1 MAQDSMVLNELVKAK
16 ENIKRKF
23 HELKTGEADVHSLV
37 TQTFKPIIEPLQKIS
52 KVTPAPVPELA
63 PEPLTDNNYLEIDN
77 WLQST
82 NRDKLYGPKKFKNG
96 TIKLGDSEIDF
107 TPSSV
112 LVDKTS
118 YQLSPGLIHLIF
130 SKQPKKYTDQD
141 LQAYKEILTQ
151 TSAHLN
157 ADGVS
162 VKTGGKKYK
171 DVIKKLFPLGRGLS
185 VSLQKH
191 NYIYWNDVNEL
202 IDRLKL
208 LLASQQAGNTGV
220 SNEILSIYEELL
232 EAGVI
237 KRMPDNV

>member
-16 ENIKRKF
+16 ENIKRKYQ
-23 HELKTGEADVHSLV
+23 ELKTGEADVHSLV

-52 KVTPAPVPELA
+52 RVEPEPAPV
-63 PEPLTDNNYLEIDN
+63 PEPLTDNNYLEIEN
-77 WLQST
+77 WLQSS

-96 TIKLGDSEIDF
+96 TVKLGDKEIDF

-112 LVDKTS
+112 VVDKTP

-130 SKQPKKYTDQD
+130 SKQPRKYNDQD
-141 LQAYKEILTQ
+141 LQTYKEILTQ

-157 ADGVS
+157 ADGLS
-162 VKTGGKKYK
+162 IKTGGKKYK
-171 DVIKKLFPLGRGLS
+171 DVIAKLFPLGRGLS
-185 VSLQKH
+185 VSLQKQ

-202 IDRLKL
+202 VDRLKL
-208 LLASQQAGNTGV
+208 LLASREAGNTGV
-220 SNEILSIYEELL
+220 SNEILSIFEELL

-237 KRMPDNV
+237 KRIPDNV